1 MVKIFPV
8 SLILLAVAAC
18 EPAPEPQSRGG
29 YFDSLTPEP
38 TAFER
43 REQERRLIEAE
54 IRASQATTA
63 DEPLSADGAIAG
75 DVALNSELN
84 SELNADETAGISQT
98 QDFSVI
104 TERESIESDAAK
116 LRALASEYE
125 VIQPEPLPER
135 TTDVNLAAYA
145 VNQTNQVG
153 NKIYI
158 RRGNAQTT
166 CFRYNRDPDEAQRVF
181 LASGGPRLDPRNLD
195 PDGDGFACKWTPD
208 TYRRL
213 VE

>member
-1 MVKIFPV
+1 MFKLFPV

-18 EPAPEPQSRGG
+18 APEPQSRGG
-29 YFDSLTPEP
+29 YFDALTPDP
-38 TAFER
+38 TTFER
-43 REQERRLIEAE
+43 RQQEKRLIEAE
-54 IRASQATTA
+54 IQASAATTA
-63 DEPLSADGAIAG
+63 DAPLSEDGAVAG
-75 DVALNSELN
+75 DIALNPEKP
-84 SELNADETAGISQT
+84 AGISQT

-104 TERESIESDAAK
+104 TERETIESDAAR
-116 LRALASEYE
+116 LAALASDYE

-135 TTDVNLAAYA
+135 TNDVNLAAYA

-158 RRGNAQTT
+158 RRGGNDST
-166 CFRYNRDPDEAQRVF
+166 CFRYSRDPDEAQRVF
-181 LASGGPRLDPRNLD
+181 LASGGPKLDRRNLD

-208 TYRRL
+208 AYRRL

>member
-1 MVKIFPV
+1 MYKIIPV
-8 SLILLAVAAC
+8 SLMLLAVAAC
-18 EPAPEPQSRGG
+18 EPAPQPQSRGG
-29 YFDSLTPEP
+29 YFDSLTPDP

-54 IRASQATTA
+54 IRASEATTA
-63 DEPLSADGAIAG
+63 DQALSADGAVA
-75 DVALNSELN
+75 DDMALNTELDT
-84 SELNADETAGISQT
+84 EQPAGLSQT
-98 QDFSVI
+98 QDFSI
-104 TERESIESDAAK
+104 IKERETIESDAAK
-116 LRALASEYE
+116 LRALASEYQ

-158 RRGNAQTT
+158 RRGDGDST
-166 CFRYNRDPDEAQRVF
+166 CFRYSRDPDQAQRVF
-181 LASGGPRLDPRNLD
+181 LAAGGPKLDPRGLD
-195 PDGDGFACKWTPD
+195 SDGDGFACKWTPEK
-208 TYRRL
+208 YRRL